1 MTAKELIILLQE
13 LPPEIKVVIRGYE
26 EGYNDIRQ
34 LKPVKLKED
43 MNAKWYY
50 GEYYKDDSEHS
61 IDAIELYGENKNQE
75 EI

>member
-26 EGYNDIRQ
+26 EGYNDIQR
-34 LKPVKLKED
+34 LKLVKLRKEID
-43 MNAKWYY
+43 AKWYY
-50 GEYYKDDSEHS
+50 GEYFKNDTGYS
-61 IDAIELYGENKNQE
+61 IDAVELYGENKKQE

>member
-26 EGYNDIRQ
+26 EGYNDIQQ
-34 LKPVKLKED
+34 LKPLKLRKMID
-43 MNAKWYY
+43 AKWYY
-50 GEYYKDDSEHS
+50 GEYTKTDTAYS
-61 IDAIELYGENKNQE
+61 IDAVDLYGENKKPE